1 MPDRYENIPLK
12 RAQSGDEVA
21 LAALVATYMPLI
33 RRVARAAAGP
43 GFDFDDAVQEGYI
56 GLFQAV
62 RTYQEDRKASFATYA
77 TVCVRNAIVAARR
90 AAGRKKHQA
99 LTGAQPLEDQVTA
112 PGPEELAIL
121 REQVH
126 EAVHDINTR
135 LSSFEKQ
142 ALLLSLRGQSYTEI
156 AAKLSKTPKAVDNA
170 LVRVRRKLK
179 GTP

>member
-12 RAQSGDEVA
+12 RAQNGDEVA

-62 RTYQEDRKASFATYA
+62 RTYKEDRKASFATYA
-77 TVCVRNAIVAARR
+77 TVCVTQLQSLRPAGCRAKKAIRT
-90 AAGRKKHQA
+90 
-99 LTGAQPLEDQVTA
+99 LTGAEAVGDQVTA

-126 EAVHDINTR
+126 EAVHDINTDCP
-135 LSSFEKQ
+135 
-142 ALLLSLRGQSYTEI
+142 ALRNGVASLHARPKLTPRSRQSCPNTEGG
-156 AAKLSKTPKAVDNA
+156 
-170 LVRVRRKLK
+170 R
-179 GTP
+179 